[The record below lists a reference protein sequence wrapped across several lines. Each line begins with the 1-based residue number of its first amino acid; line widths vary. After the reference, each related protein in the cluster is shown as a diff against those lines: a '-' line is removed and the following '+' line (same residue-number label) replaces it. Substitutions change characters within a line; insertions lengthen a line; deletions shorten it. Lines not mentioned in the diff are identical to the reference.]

1 MIAPDGAARG
11 GRSEP
16 AEGLLEVPGGTLHYL
31 DWGGDGLPAHFLHG
45 NGFCAGTY
53 APFLRLLAPD
63 LHVTASDIRGHGE
76 SAFDR
81 MPPIR
86 HWNVFAEDLALL
98 VQSVQRGPV
107 VGMGHSLG
115 AVATTLAAAAH
126 PELFSALVLIDPVF
140 FEPLRLWRVA
150 ALRLLGMRGHSPLAV
165 QARRRRR
172 VFKGKADLL
181 RVFSA
186 KPGAFK
192 SWGPEF
198 IDAYLE
204 CGFLERD
211 AQTAVLRCDPE
222 LEAQIFESVPV
233 DVWGYIR
240 RVRCPVLAI
249 RGEQSEVFLEGAAQ
263 RLKRRVPTCTLATLP
278 GCGHFPAM
286 EKPEECARV
295 IKSYL
300 AETVGGAG

>member
-1 MIAPDGAARG
+1 MSAPDGAAAG
-11 GRSEP
+11 GRIEP
-16 AEGLLEVPGGTLHYL
+16 TEGLLEVPGGTLHYL
-31 DWGGDGLPAHFLHG
+31 DWGGDGPPAHFLHG

-81 MPPIR
+81 MPPVR

-192 SWGPEF
+192 SWAPEF

-300 AETVGGAG
+300 VETVGGAG

>member
-1 MIAPDGAARG
+1 MAEKASIGRQDEPARG
-11 GRSEP
+11 HVD
-16 AEGLLEVPGGTLHYL
+16 VPGGRLHYL
-31 DWGGDGLPAHFLHG
+31 DWGGNGPPAHFLHG

-63 LHVTASDIRGHGE
+63 LRVTASDIRGHGE
-76 SAFDR
+76 SAFER
-81 MPPIR
+81 MPRIR
-86 HWNVFAEDLALL
+86 HWKVFAEDLALL
-98 VQSVQRGPV
+98 VRRALNGQVA
-107 VGMGHSLG
+107 GMGHSLG
-115 AVATTLAAAAH
+115 AVATTMAAAMH
-126 PELFSALVLIDPVF
+126 PELFPALVLVDPVF

-150 ALRLLGMRGHSPLAV
+150 ALRMLGLRGHSPLAV

-172 VFKGKADLL
+172 VFKGKAELM
-181 RVFSA
+181 RVFA
-186 KPGAFK
+186 ARPGAFK

-233 DVWGYIR
+233 DVWGYIKR
-240 RVRCPVLAI
+240 LRCPVLAL
-249 RGEQSEVFLEGAAQ
+249 RGEQSEVFTERAAL
-263 RLKRRVPTCTLATLP
+263 RLKRRVPTCTLVTLP
-278 GCGHFPAM
+278 GCGHFPVM
-286 EKPEECARV
+286 EQPGECARV

-300 AETVGGAG
+300 RETLVGAG

>member
-1 MIAPDGAARG
+1 MAEEARIG
-11 GRSEP
+11 GQGEP
-16 AEGLLEVPGGTLHYL
+16 RQGHVDVPGGRLHYL
-31 DWGGDGLPAHFLHG
+31 DWGGGGLPAHFLHG

-63 LHVTASDIRGHGE
+63 LRVTASDIRGHGE
-76 SAFDR
+76 SAFER

-86 HWNVFAEDLALL
+86 HWKVFAEDLALL
-98 VQSVQRGPV
+98 VTRALGGPV

-115 AVATTLAAAAH
+115 AVATTMAAAVH
-126 PELFSALVLIDPVF
+126 PELFPALVLVDPVF

-150 ALRLLGMRGHSPLAV
+150 ALRMLGLRGHSPLAV

-172 VFKGKADLL
+172 VFKGKAELM
-181 RVFSA
+181 RVFA
-186 KPGAFK
+186 ARPGAFK
-192 SWGPEF
+192 SWAPEF

-233 DVWGYIR
+233 DVWGYIKR
-240 RVRCPVLAI
+240 LRCPVLAL
-249 RGEQSEVFLEGAAQ
+249 RGSQSEVFTEGAAL
-263 RLKRRVPTCTLATLP
+263 RLKRLVPTCTLVTLP

-286 EKPEECARV
+286 EQPGECARV

-300 AETVGGAG
+300 RETLVKAG

>member
-1 MIAPDGAARG
+1 MSAPDGAAAG

-16 AEGLLEVPGGTLHYL
+16 TEGLLEVPGGTLHYL
-31 DWGGDGLPAHFLHG
+31 DWGGDGPPAHFLHG

-192 SWGPEF
+192 SWAPEF

-249 RGEQSEVFLEGAAQ
+249 RGEQSEVFLEGAAL